1 MRVVSG
7 VAALILG
14 LAAIVGAVGLQTIW
28 APPATLTATT
38 DQSSVDA
45 APEAPLTVITG
56 GINEAAEDPVDY
68 TLTGDGDY
76 TVMLGQTRD
85 IEAWIGDA
93 AHNTVTGVETEVPNG
108 QDPRV
113 VVEHTEGEATVPDPA
128 GSDLWVDT
136 QEASGTIE
144 QRWSVPSEGE
154 WSLLVAA
161 DGTEPAP
168 AEMTVSWTNTLGDSP
183 WIVPLAIIGG
193 LLVLAGLG
201 LLVWALLI
209 RRRSAPDNTGNHHHH
224 HNDNNDDGG
233 AGRTSAGSPDVRGS
247 SASSTPKTST
257 TPNAPTTPPTD
268 GTGQASRTQAARTQ
282 AARPHTSRARLA
294 GLLAGSLALAGVL
307 GVGPATAQGTQS
319 APASDAPQASDEASA
334 DESDQYPILTDSQ
347 LERILGQIESVVAEG
362 DAEQDPEVLKP
373 RVADPQLSMRG
384 ANYAN
389 VQVSDDVRAAEPVAA
404 APIRSVLAPADPAFP
419 RTVTVVTQ
427 GEANATPQLLMLRQD
442 SAREQYRL
450 VTAASMIPAARLPA
464 SDLSNTE
471 VEMVAEDDGSGLVM
485 SPATAVDGLARYLNV
500 PDHSFGDQFAHNS
513 MVDGIHDYQ
522 ASIEEEAPDARLS
535 LLRESIPG
543 TTTTMRLADGSAL
556 VLGLLDAR
564 MTIAPREEGATV
576 MVDEVAAALAGEDS
590 TESDSPVEMTYR
602 EVVALRIPA
611 EGATGDE
618 AKVSMVA
625 LTDELQSVTYE

>member
-7 VAALILG
+7 VVALILG
-14 LAAIVGAVGLQTIW
+14 LAAIFGAVGLQTIW

-38 DQSSVDA
+38 DLSSVDA

-56 GINEAAEDPVDY
+56 GINEVAEAPVDY

-93 AHNTVTGVETEVPNG
+93 AHNTVTGVETEVPDG
-108 QDPRV
+108 HDPRV

-136 QEASGTIE
+136 QEASGTID
-144 QRWSVPSEGE
+144 QRWSVPSEGD

-168 AEMTVSWTNTLGDSP
+168 AEMTVSWNNTLGDSP

-209 RRRSAPDNTGNHHHH
+209 RRRSAPGTTGNHYPDHH
-224 HNDNNDDGG
+224 DGG
-233 AGRTSAGSPDVRGS
+233 AGGTSAGSPDVRGS
-247 SASSTPKTST
+247 SAST
-257 TPNAPTTPPTD
+257 TPNTPPTD
-268 GTGQASRTQAARTQ
+268 GTGKVSRTRS
-282 AARPHTSRARLA
+282 PRARLA
-294 GLLAGSLALAGVL
+294 GLLAGGLALAGVL

-319 APASDAPQASDEASA
+319 APASDAPQAPDQASA

-362 DAEQDPEVLKP
+362 DEEQDPDVLKP

-404 APIRSVLAPADPAFP
+404 APIRSVLAPAEPAFP

-427 GEANATPQLLMLRQD
+427 GEANATPQLLLLRQD
-442 SAREQYRL
+442 SARAQYRL
-450 VTAASMIPAARLPA
+450 VTAASMIPAARMPA
-464 SDLSNTE
+464 SDLSNAE

-500 PDHSFGDQFAHNS
+500 PDHSFGDRFAHNS
-513 MVDGIHDYQ
+513 VVDGIHDYQ

-535 LLRESIPG
+535 LVRESIPG

-556 VLGLLDAR
+556 VIGLLDAR

>member
-1 MRVVSG
+1 M
-7 VAALILG
+7 G
-14 LAAIVGAVGLQTIW
+14 LAAIFGAAGLQTIW

-56 GINEAAEDPVDY
+56 GINEVAEDPVDY

-136 QEASGTIE
+136 QEASGTID
-144 QRWSVPSEGE
+144 QRWSVPSEGD

-183 WIVPLAIIGG
+183 WIIPLAIIGG
-193 LLVLAGLG
+193 LLVLAGLA
-201 LLVWALLI
+201 LLVWAFVI
-209 RRRSAPDNTGNHHHH
+209 RRRSAPDNTGNNH
-224 HNDNNDDGG
+224 DGG
-233 AGRTSAGSPDVRGS
+233 AGGASAGSPNVREES
-247 SASSTPKTST
+247 SST
-257 TPNAPTTPPTD
+257 TPHTD
-268 GTGQASRTQAARTQ
+268 GRGQVSRTQAPRNQTARTQ
-282 AARPHTSRARLA
+282 TARTQTARIQTPRARFA

-307 GVGPATAQGTQS
+307 GAGPASAQGTQS
-319 APASDAPQASDEASA
+319 APASDAPQAPDQTSA
-334 DESDQYPILTDSQ
+334 DEGDEYPILTDSQ
-347 LERILGQIESVVAEG
+347 LERILGEIESVVAEG
-362 DAEQDPEVLKP
+362 DEGQDSEVLKS
-373 RVADPQLSMRG
+373 RVADPQLSMRR

-404 APIRSVLAPADPAFP
+404 APLRSVLAPADPAFP
-419 RTVTVVTQ
+419 RTVTAVTQ

-442 SAREQYRL
+442 SARTQYRL

-513 MVDGIHDYQ
+513 MVDGIHNYQ

-543 TTTTMRLADGSAL
+543 TTTTMRLTDGSAL
-556 VLGLLDAR
+556 VIGLLDAR

-618 AKVSMVA
+618 AKVSMAA

>member
-1 MRVVSG
+1 M
-7 VAALILG
+7 G
-14 LAAIVGAVGLQTIW
+14 LAAIFGAVGLQTIW

-56 GINEAAEDPVDY
+56 GINEVAEDPVDY

-136 QEASGTIE
+136 QEASGTID
-144 QRWSVPSEGE
+144 QRWSVPSEGD

-168 AEMTVSWTNTLGDSP
+168 AEMTVSWTNPLGDSP

-193 LLVLAGLG
+193 LLALAGLG
-201 LLVWALLI
+201 LLVWALVI
-209 RRRSAPDNTGNHHHH
+209 RRRTAPGNTGNHHPHDHH
-224 HNDNNDDGG
+224 DGG
-233 AGRTSAGSPDVRGS
+233 TSAGSPDVRGES
-247 SASSTPKTST
+247 
-257 TPNAPTTPPTD
+257 APTTPPTD
-268 GTGQASRTQAARTQ
+268 GTGQVSRTQSPRTQ
-282 AARPHTSRARLA
+282 PPRARLA
-294 GLLAGSLALAGVL
+294 GLLAGGLALAGVL

-319 APASDAPQASDEASA
+319 APASDAPQATDQASA
-334 DESDQYPILTDSQ
+334 EEGDQYPILTDSQ
-347 LERILGQIESVVAEG
+347 LERILSQIESVVAEG
-362 DAEQDPEVLKP
+362 DEEQDPDVLKP

-427 GEANATPQLLMLRQD
+427 GEANATPQLLVLRQD
-442 SAREQYRL
+442 SARAQYRL

-485 SPATAVDGLARYLNV
+485 SPASAVDGLARYLNV

-535 LLRESIPG
+535 LLRESVPE

-625 LTDELQSVTYE
+625 LTDELQAVTYE